1 MEKWRFAMKKK
12 GILFL
17 MLVLLAVILTACG
30 SGGTADDDGVF
41 KVAVIM
47 PSATNDLAFSQSM
60 FDALTEIQTEM
71 GAENFEFV
79 FADNSFVVEDAAAA
93 IRDWAGQDY
102 DLIIAHGSQYGASLQ
117 EIAPDFPEVS
127 FAWGTAGD
135 TFGLDNVYAYE
146 AQSDQGGYVLGVLA
160 ASMSESNVIGVVGP
174 LEVGDAKLYV
184 DGFKAGASA
193 TNADVQVNVN
203 YIGSFSDVAL
213 ATEAANTHVD
223 AGADVLTGSAQMV
236 VGAVGVA
243 KDSGAL
249 WFGTQS
255 NQTSLAPEIVVASQ
269 VYDWKVVLDE
279 IIANVK
285 DGTLGGEAFIITL
298 ENEGLVIEYN
308 DAYDVPAEAK
318 AAADEAIAGIID
330 GSITT
335 GVGE

>member
-1 MEKWRFAMKKK
+1 MKKQSVLFL
-12 GILFL
+12 ILVLL
-17 MLVLLAVILTACG
+17 MLVLTACG
-30 SGGTADDDGVF
+30 GGGAADDDGVF

-60 FDALTEIQTEM
+60 YDALTAIQEEM

-93 IRDWAGQDY
+93 IRDWAGQDF

-160 ASMSESNVIGVVGP
+160 ASMTESNVIGVVGP

-184 DGFKAGASA
+184 DGFKAGAAA
-193 TNADVQVNVN
+193 TNADAQVNVN

-243 KDSGAL
+243 KENGAL

-269 VYDWKVVLDE
+269 VYDWTVVLNE

-285 DGTLGGEAFIITL
+285 DGKLGGEAFVITL

-318 AAADEAIAGIID
+318 AAADAAIEGLID

>member
-1 MEKWRFAMKKK
+1 MKKK
-12 GILFL
+12 SVLFL
-17 MLVLLAVILTACG
+17 LLVLLAVVLTACG
-30 SGGTADDDGVF
+30 GGEADDDGVF

-93 IRDWAGQDY
+93 IRDWASQDY

-160 ASMSESNVIGVVGP
+160 ASMTESNVVGVVGP

-184 DGFKAGASA
+184 DGFKAGVTA
-193 TNADVQVNVN
+193 TNAAAQVNVN

-243 KDSGAL
+243 KENGAL

-269 VYDWKVVLDE
+269 VYDWTVVLNE
-279 IIANVK
+279 IISNVQ
-285 DGTLGGEAFIITL
+285 DGNLGGEAFVITL

-308 DAYDVPAEAK
+308 DAYAVPAEAK
-318 AAADEAIAGIID
+318 AAADAAIAGIID
-330 GSITT
+330 GSIST

>member
-1 MEKWRFAMKKK
+1 MKKK
-12 GILFL
+12 GLLFVV
-17 MLVLLAVILTACG
+17 LVLLMVALTACG
-30 SGGTADDDGVF
+30 GGGAADDDGLF

-93 IRDWAGQDY
+93 IRDWAGQDF

-146 AQSDQGGYVLGVLA
+146 AQSDEGGYVLGVLA
-160 ASMSESNVIGVVGP
+160 ASMSASDVIGVVGP

-184 DGFKAGASA
+184 DGFKAGVAA
-193 TNADVQVNVN
+193 TNAAAQVNVN

-243 KDSGAL
+243 KENGAL

-255 NQTSLAPEIVVASQ
+255 SQTSLAPEIVVASQ
-269 VYDWKVVLDE
+269 VYDWTVVLND

-285 DGTLGGEAFIITL
+285 DGTLGGESYVITL
-298 ENEGLVIEYN
+298 ANDGLVIDYN
-308 DAYDVPAEAK
+308 EAYDVPADAK
-318 AAADEAIAGIID
+318 AAADAAIAGIID
-330 GSITT
+330 GSIST
-335 GVGE
+335 GIGE